1 MTTMTELP
9 AKHPPGG
16 PAAGGGP
23 SRTARTPR
31 PRRRRSKG
39 ALAGWLSVAP
49 ALVVILG
56 FTFYPMVQ
64 SMLLSTDH
72 WNLLGPRTFVGTEN
86 YQNVLGAGTF
96 RTSLLNTLVFTAITI
111 AGTYV
116 LALATALAANRE
128 LASARFVRTV
138 TVLPAVIPM
147 VVAGLVWKW
156 LYEPDHG
163 LVNTLIGLFGA
174 DGARWLF
181 DNDLAL
187 PAVAVVSIWKEFGIY
202 ALILLGGLQRI
213 PDEIYEAATIDRAGP
228 WRQFR
233 SITLPMLR
241 PATAA
246 VFLLLLFNS
255 FKVFD
260 QVWVMTEGG
269 PGTATL
275 TVVTFIYT
283 RLLSDV
289 GVASAAS
296 VVLFVILLAI
306 TLVRLKLT
314 SREES

>member
-1 MTTMTELP
+1 MASELRP
-9 AKHPPGG
+9 KLSPNR
-16 PAAGGGP
+16 AGGERRPHGAGRRKRLP
-23 SRTARTPR
+23 S
-31 PRRRRSKG
+31 G

-49 ALVVILG
+49 ALLVILG
-56 FTFYPMVQ
+56 FTFYPMIQ
-64 SMLLSTDH
+64 SMLLSTDR
-72 WNLLGPRTFVGTEN
+72 WNMLGPKVFVGADN
-86 YQNVLGAGTF
+86 YTTILGPGTF
-96 RTSLLNTLVFTAITI
+96 RESLFNTLVFTVLTM

-116 LALATALAANRE
+116 LALGTAMAANRE
-128 LASARFVRTV
+128 LASARIVRTI
-138 TVLPAVIPM
+138 TVLPAVIPT
-147 VVAGLVWKW
+147 VVAGLIWKW

-163 LVNTLIGLFGA
+163 LINTLVGLVGV

-181 DNDLAL
+181 DSGLAL
-187 PAVAVVSIWKEFGIY
+187 PAVALVSIWKDFGIY

-213 PDEIYEAATIDRAGP
+213 PGQLYEAATIDRAGP

-241 PATAA
+241 PAGAA

-269 PGTATL
+269 PGTSTL

-283 RLLSDV
+283 KLLTDV

-296 VVLFVILLAI
+296 VVLFVILLLI
-306 TLVRLKLT
+306 TVIRMRLT

>member
-1 MTTMTELP
+1 MSTVTDLRPHRPP
-9 AKHPPGG
+9 AG
-16 PAAGGGP
+16 AAP
-23 SRTARTPR
+23 RR
-31 PRRRRSKG
+31 PRRSPRRRSSG

-49 ALVVILG
+49 ALLIVLG

-64 SMLLSTDH
+64 SVLLSTDH
-72 WNLLGPRTFVGTEN
+72 WNMLGPRTFVGAEN
-86 YQNVLGAGTF
+86 YRTVLAAGTF
-96 RTSLLNTLVFTAITI
+96 RDSLVNTAVFTVITM

-116 LALATALAANRE
+116 LALGTAMAANRE
-128 LASARFVRTV
+128 FRSARLVRTV

-147 VVAGLVWKW
+147 VVAGLIWKW

-163 LVNTLIGLFGA
+163 LVNTLASLVGV

-181 DNDLAL
+181 DNHLAL

-269 PGTATL
+269 PGNATM

-283 RLLSDV
+283 KLLSDV

-296 VVLFVILLAI
+296 VVLFAILLAI
-306 TLVRLKLT
+306 TLVRRWLT
-314 SREES
+314 PKEES

>member
-1 MTTMTELP
+1 MASLTDLRAHRRGQVADGRRRST
-9 AKHPPGG
+9 
-16 PAAGGGP
+16 
-23 SRTARTPR
+23 
-31 PRRRRSKG
+31 PRRRSSG
-39 ALAGWLSVAP
+39 TLAGWLSVAP
-49 ALVVILG
+49 ALLVILG

-72 WNLLGPRTFVGTEN
+72 WNLLGPKTFVGADN
-86 YQNVLGAGTF
+86 YRTILAAGSF
-96 RTSLLNTLVFTAITI
+96 RDSMVNTVVFTAITMV
-111 AGTYV
+111 GTYV
-116 LALATALAANRE
+116 LALATAMAANRE
-128 LASARFVRTV
+128 LASARLVRTV

-156 LYEPDHG
+156 MYEPDHG
-163 LVNTLIGLFGA
+163 LVNTMAGLFGA

-181 DNDLAL
+181 DNHLAL

-241 PATAA
+241 PASAA

-269 PGTATL
+269 PGNATL

-283 RLLSDV
+283 KLLSDV

-296 VVLFVILLAI
+296 VVLFAVLLA
-306 TLVRLKLT
+306 LT
-314 SREES
+314 VLRHWTTRKES

>member
-1 MTTMTELP
+1 MHTSNELP
-9 AKHPPGG
+9 PKLSTDHGCGFGRPRG
-16 PAAGGGP
+16 AG
-23 SRTARTPR
+23 RT
-31 PRRRRSKG
+31 RRRRPTG

-49 ALVVILG
+49 AMLIILG

-64 SMLLSTDH
+64 SMLLSTDR
-72 WNLLGPRTFVGTEN
+72 WNMLGPRQFVGAEN
-86 YQNVLGAGTF
+86 YRTILSAGTF
-96 RTSLLNTLVFTAITI
+96 RESLLNTLVFTVITLI
-111 AGTYV
+111 GTYV
-116 LALATALAANRE
+116 LALATAMAANRE
-128 LASARFVRTV
+128 LRSARIVRTI

-147 VVAGLVWKW
+147 VVAGLIWKW

-163 LVNTLIGLFGA
+163 LINNLISLIGV

-187 PAVAVVSIWKEFGIY
+187 PAVALVSIWKDFGIY

-213 PDEIYEAATIDRAGP
+213 PAELYEAATIDRAGP

-233 SITLPMLR
+233 SVTLPLLR
-241 PATAA
+241 PAGAA
-246 VFLLLLFNS
+246 VFLLLVFNS

-283 RLLSDV
+283 KLLTDV

-296 VVLFVILLAI
+296 VVLFVILLLI
-306 TLVRLKLT
+306 TLVRLRLT

>member
-1 MTTMTELP
+1 MHSSTELR
-9 AKHPPGG
+9 AKLSPDRSGG
-16 PAAGGGP
+16 TPHR
-23 SRTARTPR
+23 SRGTGRV
-31 PRRRRSKG
+31 RRRRPTG

-49 ALVVILG
+49 ALLVILA

-64 SMLLSTDH
+64 SMLLSTDR
-72 WNLLGPRTFVGTEN
+72 WNMLGPKQFVGAEN
-86 YQNVLGAGTF
+86 YTTILSAGTF
-96 RTSLLNTLVFTAITI
+96 RESLWNTVVFTAITLV
-111 AGTYV
+111 ATYA
-116 LALATALAANRE
+116 LALATAMAANRE

-147 VVAGLVWKW
+147 VVAGLIWKW

-187 PAVAVVSIWKEFGIY
+187 PAVALVSVWKDFGIY

-213 PDEIYEAATIDRAGP
+213 PAELYEAATIDRAGP

-241 PATAA
+241 PAGAA
-246 VFLLLLFNS
+246 VFLLLVFNS

-269 PGTATL
+269 PGTATT

-283 RLLSDV
+283 KLLTDV

-296 VVLFVILLAI
+296 VVLFVILLLI
-306 TLVRLKLT
+306 TLVRLRLT
-314 SREES
+314 SKEES

>member
-1 MTTMTELP
+1 MTTTTELP
-9 AKHPPGG
+9 AKHTRGDAVGNRRGG
-16 PAAGGGP
+16 SP
-23 SRTARTPR
+23 
-31 PRRRRSKG
+31 PRRRRRPG
-39 ALAGWLSVAP
+39 GTLVAWLSVAP
-49 ALVVILG
+49 ALLVIIG

-64 SMLLSTDH
+64 AMFLSTDR
-72 WNLLGPRTFVGTEN
+72 WNLLGPKTSVGADNYRTI
-86 YQNVLGAGTF
+86 LGQGTF
-96 RTSLLNTLVFTAITI
+96 RESLFNTLVFTAITL
-111 AGTYV
+111 AGTYA
-116 LALATALAANRE
+116 LALATAVAANRE

-147 VVAGLVWKW
+147 VVAGLIWKW
-156 LYEPDHG
+156 LYDPDHG
-163 LVNTLIGLFGA
+163 LVNTLAGLVGS

-181 DNDLAL
+181 DHHLAL
-187 PAVAVVSIWKEFGIY
+187 PAVAVVSIWKDFGIY

-213 PDEIYEAATIDRAGP
+213 PPEIYEAATIDRAGP

-233 SITLPMLR
+233 SLTLPMIR
-241 PATAA
+241 PASAA

-269 PGTATL
+269 PGNATL

-283 RLLSDV
+283 HLLTDV

-296 VVLFVILLAI
+296 VVLFVILMAI
-306 TLVRLKLT
+306 TVVRIWFS

>member
-1 MTTMTELP
+1 MHTSTELP
-9 AKHPPGG
+9 PKLPTDHEGG
-16 PAAGGGP
+16 
-23 SRTARTPR
+23 THARPR
-31 PRRRRSKG
+31 GTGRVRRRRPTG

-49 ALVVILG
+49 ALLIIVG

-64 SMLLSTDH
+64 SMLLSTDR
-72 WNLLGPRTFVGTEN
+72 WNLLGPRQFVGADN
-86 YQNVLGAGTF
+86 YTTLLAPGTF
-96 RTSLLNTLVFTAITI
+96 RESLFTTLVFTALTLT
-111 AGTYV
+111 GTYV

-128 LASARFVRTV
+128 LASARIVRTL

-147 VVAGLVWKW
+147 VVAGLIWKW

-163 LVNTLIGLFGA
+163 LINNLIALVGV

-181 DNDLAL
+181 DTDLAL
-187 PAVAVVSIWKEFGIY
+187 PAVALVSIWKDFGIY

-213 PDEIYEAATIDRAGP
+213 PAELYEAATIDRAGP

-241 PATAA
+241 PAGAA
-246 VFLLLLFNS
+246 VFLLLVFNS

-283 RLLSDV
+283 KLLTDV

-306 TLVRLKLT
+306 TLIRLRLT

>member
-1 MTTMTELP
+1 MRTFTELP
-9 AKHPPGG
+9 KKLAVTRPGG
-16 PAAGGGP
+16 SGRPGGTRR
-23 SRTARTPR
+23 SS
-31 PRRRRSKG
+31 PRRSLRRSP

-49 ALVVILG
+49 ALLIIVG

-64 SMLLSTDH
+64 SMLLSTDR
-72 WNLLGPRTFVGTEN
+72 WNLLGPKTFVGAEN
-86 YQNVLGAGTF
+86 YRTILAAGTF
-96 RTSLLNTLVFTAITI
+96 RESLLNTLVFTVMTLV
-111 AGTYV
+111 GTYV
-116 LALATALAANRE
+116 LALATAMAANRE
-128 LASARFVRTV
+128 LASARFVRTI

-147 VVAGLVWKW
+147 VVAGLIWKW

-163 LVNTLIGLFGA
+163 LVNTLFGLVGV

-181 DNDLAL
+181 DNHLAL
-187 PAVAVVSIWKEFGIY
+187 PAVALVSVWKEFGIY

-213 PDEIYEAATIDRAGP
+213 PDEIYEAATIDRASP

-269 PGTATL
+269 PGNATL

-283 RLLSDV
+283 RLLTDV

-306 TLVRLKLT
+306 TVIRLKFT
-314 SREES
+314 SREDS

>member
-1 MTTMTELP
+1 
-9 AKHPPGG
+9 
-16 PAAGGGP
+16 
-23 SRTARTPR
+23 
-31 PRRRRSKG
+31 
-39 ALAGWLSVAP
+39 
-49 ALVVILG
+49 
-56 FTFYPMVQ
+56 
-64 SMLLSTDH
+64 
-72 WNLLGPRTFVGTEN
+72 
-86 YQNVLGAGTF
+86 GAGTF
-96 RTSLLNTLVFTAITI
+96 RTSLLNTAVFTAITI
-111 AGTYV
+111 AGTYA

-128 LASARFVRTV
+128 LATARIVRTI

-233 SITLPMLR
+233 SITLPMLK

>member
-1 MTTMTELP
+1 MSSATELRTELP
-9 AKHPPGG
+9 KGRVDGG
-16 PAAGGGP
+16 L
-23 SRTARTPR
+23 RRPR
-31 PRRRRSKG
+31 GTGRRRRRPTG

-49 ALVVILG
+49 ALLVILG
-56 FTFYPMVQ
+56 FTFYPMLQ
-64 SMLLSTDH
+64 SMLLSTDR
-72 WNLLGPRTFVGTEN
+72 WNMLGPPEFVGLEN
-86 YQNVLGAGTF
+86 YATILGAGTF
-96 RTSLLNTLVFTAITI
+96 RESLLNTMVFTVITLI
-111 AGTYV
+111 GTYV
-116 LALATALAANRE
+116 LALATAMAANRE
-128 LASARFVRTV
+128 LASARIVRTI

-147 VVAGLVWKW
+147 VVAGLIWKW

-163 LVNTLIGLFGA
+163 LVNNLIGLVGA

-187 PAVAVVSIWKEFGIY
+187 PAVALVSIWKDFGIY

-213 PDEIYEAATIDRAGP
+213 PAELYEAATIDRAGP

-241 PATAA
+241 PAGAA
-246 VFLLLLFNS
+246 VFLLLVFNS

-269 PGTATL
+269 PGTATT

-283 RLLSDV
+283 KLLTDV

-296 VVLFVILLAI
+296 VVLFLILLLI
-306 TLVRLKLT
+306 TVIRMRLT

>member
-1 MTTMTELP
+1 MTTMTELQP
-9 AKHPPGG
+9 KPGATRSG
-16 PAAGGGP
+16 GAHTSRAAG
-23 SRTARTPR
+23 
-31 PRRRRSKG
+31 RRRRRRPTG
-39 ALAGWLSVAP
+39 ALAGWLTVAP
-49 ALVVILG
+49 ALLVILA

-64 SMLLSTDH
+64 AMLLSTDH
-72 WNLLGPRTFVGTEN
+72 WNLLGPRTFVGAEN
-86 YQNVLGAGTF
+86 YTTILGTGAF
-96 RTSLLNTLVFTAITI
+96 RESLWNTAVFTAVTM

-116 LALATALAANRE
+116 LALATAIAANRE
-128 LASARFVRTV
+128 MRSARLVRTI

-163 LVNTLIGLFGA
+163 LVNSLAALVGS

-181 DNDLAL
+181 DNHLAL

-241 PATAA
+241 PASAA

-269 PGTATL
+269 PGNATL

-283 RLLSDV
+283 KLLSDV
-289 GVASAAS
+289 GVAAAAS
-296 VVLFVILLAI
+296 VVLFAILLI
-306 TLVRLKLT
+306 VTLIRMRLT
-314 SREES
+314 SKEES

>member
-1 MTTMTELP
+1 MHSSTELR
-9 AKHPPGG
+9 AKLSPDR
-16 PAAGGGP
+16 AGGTLHRRRG
-23 SRTARTPR
+23 AGLV
-31 PRRRRSKG
+31 RRRRPTG

-49 ALVVILG
+49 ALLVILA
-56 FTFYPMVQ
+56 FTFYPMIQ
-64 SMLLSTDH
+64 SMLLSTDR
-72 WNLLGPRTFVGTEN
+72 WNMLGPKQFVGAEN
-86 YQNVLGAGTF
+86 YTTILSAGTF
-96 RTSLLNTLVFTAITI
+96 RESLWNTLVFTAITLV
-111 AGTYV
+111 ATYA
-116 LALATALAANRE
+116 LALATAMAANRE
-128 LASARFVRTV
+128 LASARLVRTV

-147 VVAGLVWKW
+147 VVAGLIWKW

-181 DNDLAL
+181 DSDLAL
-187 PAVAVVSIWKEFGIY
+187 PAVALVSVWKDFGIY

-213 PDEIYEAATIDRAGP
+213 PAELYEAATIDRAGP

-241 PATAA
+241 PAGAA
-246 VFLLLLFNS
+246 VFLLLVFNS

-269 PGTATL
+269 PGTATT

-283 RLLSDV
+283 KLLTDV

-296 VVLFVILLAI
+296 VVLFVILLLI
-306 TLVRLKLT
+306 TLVRLRLT
-314 SREES
+314 SKEES

>member
-1 MTTMTELP
+1 MHTTTELP
-9 AKHPPGG
+9 AKLPTDREGG
-16 PAAGGGP
+16 AG
-23 SRTARTPR
+23 RPR
-31 PRRRRSKG
+31 GTGLIRRRRKPTG
-39 ALAGWLSVAP
+39 ALAGWLTVAP
-49 ALVVILG
+49 ALLIILG

-64 SMLLSTDH
+64 SMLLSTDR
-72 WNLLGPRTFVGTEN
+72 WNLLGPRQFVGAEN
-86 YQNVLGAGTF
+86 YATILAPGTF
-96 RTSLLNTLVFTAITI
+96 RESLLNTLVFTVITLI
-111 AGTYV
+111 GTYV
-116 LALATALAANRE
+116 LALATAMAANRE
-128 LASARFVRTV
+128 LASARIVRTI

-147 VVAGLVWKW
+147 VVAGLIWKW

-163 LVNTLIGLFGA
+163 LINNLIGLVGV

-187 PAVAVVSIWKEFGIY
+187 PAVAMVSIWKDFGIY

-213 PDEIYEAATIDRAGP
+213 PAELYEAATIDRAGP

-241 PATAA
+241 PAGAA
-246 VFLLLLFNS
+246 VFLLLVFNS

-269 PGTATL
+269 PGTATT

-283 RLLSDV
+283 KLLTDV

-296 VVLFVILLAI
+296 VVLFLILLLI
-306 TLVRLKLT
+306 TVIRMRLT
-314 SREES
+314 SRQES

>member
-1 MTTMTELP
+1 MQTTTELP
-9 AKHPPGG
+9 AKLSS
-16 PAAGGGP
+16 ARAGGSLRRLRGP
-23 SRTARTPR
+23 GR
-31 PRRRRSKG
+31 PRRRRPTG

-49 ALVVILG
+49 ALLVILG

-64 SMLLSTDH
+64 AMLLSTDR
-72 WNLLGPRTFVGTEN
+72 WNMLGPKEFVGTEN
-86 YQNVLGAGTF
+86 YETILAAGTF
-96 RTSLLNTLVFTAITI
+96 RESLFNTLVFTLITL
-111 AGTYV
+111 AGTYA
-116 LALATALAANRE
+116 LALATAMAANRE
-128 LASARFVRTV
+128 MASARLVRTL

-147 VVAGLVWKW
+147 VVAGLIWKW

-163 LVNTLIGLFGA
+163 LVNSLIGLVGV

-187 PAVAVVSIWKEFGIY
+187 PAVALVSIWKDFGIY

-213 PDEIYEAATIDRAGP
+213 PAELYEAATIDRAGP
-228 WRQFR
+228 WQQFR
-233 SITLPMLR
+233 SVTLPMLR
-241 PATAA
+241 PASAA

-283 RLLSDV
+283 RLLTDV

-296 VVLFVILLAI
+296 VVLFVILLTI
-306 TLVRLKLT
+306 TMIRLRLT
-314 SREES
+314 SRRDS

>member
-1 MTTMTELP
+1 MTTLTELP
-9 AKHPPGG
+9 GKPPPTRSTSAPRRLPRLLGG
-16 PAAGGGP
+16 
-23 SRTARTPR
+23 
-31 PRRRRSKG
+31 PRRRRSG
-39 ALAGWLSVAP
+39 ALAGWLTVAP

-64 SMLLSTDH
+64 SMFYSTEH
-72 WNLLGPRTFVGTEN
+72 WNLLGPKTDVGADNYRTI
-86 YQNVLGAGTF
+86 LAAGTF
-96 RTSLLNTLVFTAITI
+96 RDSLVNTVVFTAFTLV
-111 AGTYV
+111 GTYV
-116 LALATALAANRE
+116 LALATAIAANRE

-163 LVNTLIGLFGA
+163 LVNSLASLVGS

-187 PAVAVVSIWKEFGIY
+187 PAIAVVSVWKEFGIY

-213 PDEIYEAATIDRAGP
+213 PDELYESATIDRAGP

-241 PATAA
+241 PASAA
-246 VFLLLLFNS
+246 VLLLLLFNS

-269 PGTATL
+269 PGNATL

-283 RLLSDV
+283 RLLTDV
-289 GVASAAS
+289 GVACAAS
-296 VVLFVILLAI
+296 VVLFLILLTVTVI
-306 TLVRLKLT
+306 RTWLT
-314 SREES
+314 SSEES

>member
-1 MTTMTELP
+1 MTTVTELP
-9 AKHPPGG
+9 AKHPPGST
-16 PAAGGGP
+16 AAER
-23 SRTARTPR
+23 RTATPE
-31 PRRRRSKG
+31 PRRRRRRPTG
-39 ALAGWLSVAP
+39 ALAGWLSVGP
-49 ALVVILG
+49 ALLLILG
-56 FTFYPMVQ
+56 FTFYPMLQ

-72 WNLLGPRTFVGTEN
+72 WNMLGPRTFVGAEN
-86 YQNVLGAGTF
+86 YTTILGAGTF
-96 RTSLLNTLVFTAITI
+96 RQSLVNTVVFTVVTLI
-111 AGTYV
+111 GTYV
-116 LALATALAANRE
+116 LALATAMAANRE

-156 LYEPDHG
+156 MYEPDHG

-233 SITLPMLR
+233 SITLPMLK

-283 RLLSDV
+283 RLLTDV

>member
-1 MTTMTELP
+1 
-9 AKHPPGG
+9 
-16 PAAGGGP
+16 
-23 SRTARTPR
+23 
-31 PRRRRSKG
+31 
-39 ALAGWLSVAP
+39 
-49 ALVVILG
+49 
-56 FTFYPMVQ
+56 MVQ

-72 WNLLGPRTFVGTEN
+72 WNLLGPRTFVGADN
-86 YQNVLGAGTF
+86 YRTILAAGSF
-96 RTSLLNTLVFTAITI
+96 RDSMVNTVVFTAITMV
-111 AGTYV
+111 GTYV
-116 LALATALAANRE
+116 LALATAMAANRE
-128 LASARFVRTV
+128 LASARLVRTV

-156 LYEPDHG
+156 MYEPDHG
-163 LVNTLIGLFGA
+163 LVNTVAGLFGA

-181 DNDLAL
+181 DNHLAL

-241 PATAA
+241 PAGAA

-269 PGTATL
+269 PGNATL

-283 RLLSDV
+283 KLLSDV

-296 VVLFVILLAI
+296 VVLFAVLLA
-306 TLVRLKLT
+306 LT
-314 SREES
+314 VLRHWTTRKEP

>member
-1 MTTMTELP
+1 MTTMTDLP

-16 PAAGGGP
+16 TAAGSGSDRAGQT
-23 SRTARTPR
+23 SKS
-31 PRRRRSKG
+31 RRRSTG

-49 ALVVILG
+49 ALLVILG

-72 WNLLGPRTFVGTEN
+72 WNLLGPRTFVGAEN
-86 YQNVLGAGTF
+86 YRTILGAGTF
-96 RTSLLNTLVFTAITI
+96 RTSIVNTLVFTAITLL
-111 AGTYV
+111 GTYV
-116 LALATALAANRE
+116 LALATATAANRE
-128 LASARFVRTV
+128 LASARLVRTV

-163 LVNTLIGLFGA
+163 LINTLIGLFGV

-233 SITLPMLR
+233 SITLPMLK

-283 RLLSDV
+283 RLLTDV

-296 VVLFVILLAI
+296 VVLFV
-306 TLVRLKLT
+306 
-314 SREES
+314 

>member
-1 MTTMTELP
+1 MHTATELSP
-9 AKHPPGG
+9 KLTSDR
-16 PAAGGGP
+16 AGGHRDRPHGP
-23 SRTARTPR
+23 G
-31 PRRRRSKG
+31 RRRRRPTG

-49 ALVVILG
+49 ALLVILG

-64 SMLLSTDH
+64 SMLLSTDR
-72 WNLLGPRTFVGTEN
+72 WNMLGPKQFVGAEN
-86 YQNVLGAGTF
+86 YATILGPGTF
-96 RTSLLNTLVFTAITI
+96 RESLLNTLVFTLLNLV
-111 AGTYV
+111 GTYV
-116 LALATALAANRE
+116 LALATAMAANRE
-128 LASARFVRTV
+128 LASARIVRTI

-147 VVAGLVWKW
+147 VVAGLIWKW

-163 LVNTLIGLFGA
+163 LINTLIGLAGV

-187 PAVAVVSIWKEFGIY
+187 PAVALVSVWKDFGIY

-213 PDEIYEAATIDRAGP
+213 PAELYEAATIDRAGP
-228 WRQFR
+228 WRRFR

-241 PATAA
+241 PAAAA
-246 VFLLLLFNS
+246 VFLLLVFNS

-269 PGTATL
+269 PGTSTL

-283 RLLSDV
+283 KLLTDV

-296 VVLFVILLAI
+296 VVLFVILLLI
-306 TLVRLKLT
+306 TVIRLRLT

>member
-1 MTTMTELP
+1 MSTASELRP
-9 AKHPPGG
+9 KLSSAR
-16 PAAGGGP
+16 AGGDH
-23 SRTARTPR
+23 R
-31 PRRRRSKG
+31 PHGTGRRRRRPSG

-49 ALVVILG
+49 ALLVILG

-64 SMLLSTDH
+64 SMLLSTDR
-72 WNLLGPRTFVGTEN
+72 WNMLGPKQFVGAEN
-86 YQNVLGAGTF
+86 YATILGPGTF
-96 RTSLLNTLVFTAITI
+96 RESLFNTLVFTLLTM

-116 LALATALAANRE
+116 LALATAMAANRE

-147 VVAGLVWKW
+147 VVAGLIWKW

-163 LVNTLIGLFGA
+163 LINTLVGLVGV

-181 DNDLAL
+181 DSDLAL
-187 PAVAVVSIWKEFGIY
+187 PAVALVSVWKDFGIY

-213 PDEIYEAATIDRAGP
+213 PAELYEAATIDRAGP

-241 PATAA
+241 PAGAA

-269 PGTATL
+269 PGTSTL

-283 RLLSDV
+283 KLLTDV

-296 VVLFVILLAI
+296 VVLFVILLLI
-306 TLVRLKLT
+306 TVIRMRLT

>member
-1 MTTMTELP
+1 
-9 AKHPPGG
+9 
-16 PAAGGGP
+16 
-23 SRTARTPR
+23 
-31 PRRRRSKG
+31 
-39 ALAGWLSVAP
+39 
-49 ALVVILG
+49 
-56 FTFYPMVQ
+56 

-72 WNLLGPRTFVGTEN
+72 WNLLGPRTFVGAEN
-86 YQNVLGAGTF
+86 YTNILGAGTF
-96 RTSLLNTLVFTAITI
+96 RESLLNTLVFTVITI
-111 AGTYV
+111 AGTYA
-116 LALATALAANRE
+116 LALATAMAANRE

-163 LVNTLIGLFGA
+163 LINTLIGLFGA

-246 VFLLLLFNS
+246 VLLLLLFNS

-283 RLLSDV
+283 RLLTDV

>member
-1 MTTMTELP
+1 MASELRP
-9 AKHPPGG
+9 KLSPNR
-16 PAAGGGP
+16 AGGDH
-23 SRTARTPR
+23 R
-31 PRRRRSKG
+31 PHGAGRRRRRPSG

-49 ALVVILG
+49 ALLVILG
-56 FTFYPMVQ
+56 FTFYPMIQ
-64 SMLLSTDH
+64 SMLLSTDR
-72 WNLLGPRTFVGTEN
+72 WNMLGPKVFVGADN
-86 YQNVLGAGTF
+86 YTTILGPGTF
-96 RTSLLNTLVFTAITI
+96 RESLFNTLVFTVLTM

-116 LALATALAANRE
+116 LALATAMAANRE
-128 LASARFVRTV
+128 LASARFVRTI

-147 VVAGLVWKW
+147 VVAGLIWKW

-163 LVNTLIGLFGA
+163 LINTLVGLVGV

-181 DNDLAL
+181 DSDLAL
-187 PAVAVVSIWKEFGIY
+187 PAVALVSIWKDFGIY

-213 PDEIYEAATIDRAGP
+213 PAELYEAATIDRAGP

-241 PATAA
+241 PAGAA

-269 PGTATL
+269 PGTSTL

-283 RLLSDV
+283 KLLTDV

-296 VVLFVILLAI
+296 VVLFVILLLI
-306 TLVRLKLT
+306 TVIRMRLT

>member
-1 MTTMTELP
+1 MHTTTELP
-9 AKHPPGG
+9 TKLSTDPGRG
-16 PAAGGGP
+16 
-23 SRTARTPR
+23 ARRVRGTGSA
-31 PRRRRSKG
+31 RRRKPTG

-49 ALVVILG
+49 ALVIILG

-64 SMLLSTDH
+64 SMLLSTDR
-72 WNLLGPRTFVGTEN
+72 WNMLGPRQFVGADN
-86 YQNVLGAGTF
+86 YRTILSAGSF
-96 RTSLLNTLVFTAITI
+96 RESLLNTLVFTVITL
-111 AGTYV
+111 AGTYI
-116 LALATALAANRE
+116 LALATAMAANRE
-128 LASARFVRTV
+128 LRSARIVRTL

-147 VVAGLVWKW
+147 VVAGLIWKW

-163 LVNTLIGLFGA
+163 LINNLIGLVGH

-187 PAVAVVSIWKEFGIY
+187 PAVALVSIWKDFGIY

-213 PDEIYEAATIDRAGP
+213 PAELYEAATIDRAGT

-241 PATAA
+241 PAGAA
-246 VFLLLLFNS
+246 VFLLLVFNS

-283 RLLSDV
+283 KLLTDV

-296 VVLFVILLAI
+296 VTLFVILLLI
-306 TLVRLKLT
+306 TVIRLRLT

>member
-1 MTTMTELP
+1 MPTFTELP
-9 AKHPPGG
+9 AKLPTRN
-16 PAAGGGP
+16 GGGSH
-23 SRTARTPR
+23 SRR
-31 PRRRRSKG
+31 PRGAGCRRRLPTG

-49 ALVVILG
+49 ALLVILG

-64 SMLLSTDH
+64 SMLLSTDR
-72 WNLLGPRTFVGTEN
+72 WNMLGPKQFVGTDNYATLLGP
-86 YQNVLGAGTF
+86 GAF
-96 RTSLLNTLVFTAITI
+96 RESLVNTLVFTLLTLI
-111 AGTYV
+111 GTYV
-116 LALATALAANRE
+116 LALATAMAANRE
-128 LASARFVRTV
+128 MASARLVRTI

-147 VVAGLVWKW
+147 VVAGLIWKW

-163 LVNTLIGLFGA
+163 LVNNLIALVGM

-181 DNDLAL
+181 DQHLAL
-187 PAVAVVSIWKEFGIY
+187 PAVALVSIWKDFGIY

-213 PDEIYEAATIDRAGP
+213 PAELYEAATIDRAGP

-241 PATAA
+241 PASAA

-269 PGTATL
+269 PGNATL

-283 RLLSDV
+283 KLLTDV

-296 VVLFVILLAI
+296 VVLFVILLVI
-306 TLVRLKLT
+306 TMIRLRLT

>member
-1 MTTMTELP
+1 PLTTELP
-9 AKHPPGG
+9 AKLSPDR
-16 PAAGGGP
+16 AGG
-23 SRTARTPR
+23 TARPR
-31 PRRRRSKG
+31 GGGRTGRRRRPTG

-49 ALVVILG
+49 ALLIILG

-64 SMLLSTDH
+64 SMLLSTDR
-72 WNLLGPRTFVGTEN
+72 WNMLGPRRYVGAEN
-86 YQNVLGAGTF
+86 YTTILAPGTF
-96 RTSLLNTLVFTAITI
+96 RESLLNTLVFTVLTLV
-111 AGTYV
+111 GTYV

-147 VVAGLVWKW
+147 VVAGLIWKW

-163 LVNTLIGLFGA
+163 LVNTLTGLVGV

-181 DNDLAL
+181 DQDLAL
-187 PAVAVVSIWKEFGIY
+187 PAVALVSVWKDFGIY

-213 PDEIYEAATIDRAGP
+213 PAELYEAATLDRAGP

-233 SITLPMLR
+233 SVTLPLLR
-241 PATAA
+241 PAGAA
-246 VFLLLLFNS
+246 VFLLLVFNS

-269 PGTATL
+269 PGTATT

-283 RLLSDV
+283 KLLTDV

-296 VVLFVILLAI
+296 VVLFVILLLI
-306 TLVRLKLT
+306 TVVRLWLT

>member
-1 MTTMTELP
+1 MSTASELRP
-9 AKHPPGG
+9 KLSSAR
-16 PAAGGGP
+16 AGGDH
-23 SRTARTPR
+23 RPR
-31 PRRRRSKG
+31 GTGRRRRSPSG

-49 ALVVILG
+49 ALLVILG

-64 SMLLSTDH
+64 SMLLSTDR
-72 WNLLGPRTFVGTEN
+72 WNMLGPKQFVGAEN
-86 YQNVLGAGTF
+86 YATILGPGTF
-96 RTSLLNTLVFTAITI
+96 RESLFNTLVFTLLTM
-111 AGTYV
+111 AGTDV
-116 LALATALAANRE
+116 LALATAMAANRE
-128 LASARFVRTV
+128 LASARFVRTI

-147 VVAGLVWKW
+147 VVAGLIWKW

-163 LVNTLIGLFGA
+163 LINTLVGLVGV

-181 DNDLAL
+181 DSDLAL
-187 PAVAVVSIWKEFGIY
+187 PAVALVSVWKDFGIY

-213 PDEIYEAATIDRAGP
+213 PAELYEAATIDRAGP

-241 PATAA
+241 PAGAA

-269 PGTATL
+269 PGTSTL

-283 RLLSDV
+283 KLLTDV

-296 VVLFVILLAI
+296 VVLFVILLLI
-306 TLVRLKLT
+306 TVIRMRLT